1 MPKKKKF
8 KRRNT
13 FLKFLYFLDED
24 FAKEN
29 VVECYLGAFNN
40 HVDIISPFFDH
51 PPTSVDIFYVLNVDK
66 FGKF

>member
-1 MPKKKKF
+1 MANSPYSLSETVSVKGLQPGK
-8 KRRNT
+8 
-13 FLKFLYFLDED
+13 
-24 FAKEN
+24 
-29 VVECYLGAFNN
+29 GSFNN